1 MGSINA
7 PFGLRPQGRFNSGSL
22 EVFQQYPIASGYNT
36 AIAAGDIVQLVDNGT
51 ATTIEKQAAT
61 GNTTT
66 DIAVVGV
73 FIGCTYTNPTTGQLT
88 FDTLWPAGTA
98 ASDAMA
104 YVVTDPDATYTVQ
117 ASASIANSNDVY
129 GKNAG
134 LVQTAPNTTFKISRV
149 ALDVTTL
156 STDANLPVRI
166 VDYMGGSRGDE
177 RGTSFPILVVKLNY
191 TQFSVPTGV

>member
-22 EVFQQYPIASGYNT
+22 EVFQQYPIASGYAT
-36 AIAAGDIVQLVDNGT
+36 AIAAGDIVQLVDGGT
-51 ATTIEKQAAT
+51 ATTIEKQSAT

-73 FIGCTYTNPTTGQLT
+73 FIGCTYTNPTTGQIT
-88 FDTLWPAGTA
+88 FDTLWPASTV

-117 ASASIANSNDVY
+117 ASASIANTNDIY
-129 GKNAG
+129 SKNAA
-134 LVQTAPNTTFKISRV
+134 LVQTAPNTTFKVSRV

-156 STDANLPVRI
+156 SNDANLPIRI
-166 VDYMGGSRGDE
+166 VDYVGGSRGDE
-177 RGTSFPILVVKLNY
+177 RGTAFPILVVKLNY